1 MEKNIGS
8 RKRSLPRHTM
18 PCRHFVD
25 GRVEIPKLCLRR
37 HDCSRCA
44 FDQWLDDTEAEPGI
58 LRRRASREVLYAAA

>member
-1 MEKNIGS
+1 MEENIGS
-8 RKRSLPRHTM
+8 RGRTLFRHTM

-44 FDQWLDDTEAEPGI
+44 FDQWLDDTETEPGI
-58 LRRRASREVLYAAA
+58 LRQNALRELLYAAA